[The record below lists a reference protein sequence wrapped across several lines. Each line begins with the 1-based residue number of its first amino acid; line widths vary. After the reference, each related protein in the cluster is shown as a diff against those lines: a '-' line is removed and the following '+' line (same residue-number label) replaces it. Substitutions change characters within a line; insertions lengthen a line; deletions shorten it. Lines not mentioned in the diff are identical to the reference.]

1 MKKILVAAGLILSLA
16 ACTQTEKGAAI
27 GAVTGGIIGGAIT
40 DDVGGAAVG
49 AAVGGVAGALIG
61 RANEPGRCIYRD
73 RYGRRYTAA
82 C

>member
-40 DDVGGAAVG
+40 DDVGVPRSARLL
-49 AAVGGVAGALIG
+49 GALP
-61 RANEPGRCIYRD
+61 AP
-73 RYGRRYTAA
+73 
-82 C
+82 